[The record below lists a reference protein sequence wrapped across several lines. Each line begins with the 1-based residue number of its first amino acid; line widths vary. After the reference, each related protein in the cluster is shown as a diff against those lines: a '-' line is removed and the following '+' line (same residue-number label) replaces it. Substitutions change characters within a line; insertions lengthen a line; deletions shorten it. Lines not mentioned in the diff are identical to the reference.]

1 MTYKSNLK
9 LGGKI
14 GGGHFGDVH
23 EGQDDAHGQVAV
35 KVLRQQPGEAPAD
48 WQARKT
54 GLLGEAQR
62 LSQAAHANVVRV
74 HGLLESETDDAIL
87 MVMEHCPRGSLQSAF
102 DSGPMLLSEAR
113 RVSTDVCHG
122 LAALHAR
129 GMLHRDIK
137 PGNILLTANNVAQ
150 LGDFGLVTD
159 NLILGYG
166 SQAGYSDHIAY
177 EVFHGAGT
185 STKTDVWALGMTIY
199 RLLHGSQ
206 WYSELPADP
215 RDLIPDGDF
224 ATSLPWLPHIP
235 DRWRRLIRKMM
246 HDDTDHRYES
256 ADQVMSALAQVPTE
270 PGWECDVKPGKVRWT
285 RETKDRIISVAWTR
299 HSKNEHEWIA
309 KSDPKASGRSRTL
322 GTSNGKIKRAQ
333 ADEQLR
339 EFFSKS
345 LV

>member
-1 MTYKSNLK
+1 MTYRSNLK
-9 LGGKI
+9 LGGRI

-23 EGQDDAHGQVAV
+23 EGRDDVHGQVAV
-35 KVLRQQPGEAPAD
+35 KVMRQQLGEDSAD
-48 WQARKT
+48 WQVRKT

-62 LSQAAHANVVRV
+62 LSQAAHANVVRI
-74 HGLLESETDDAIL
+74 HGLLEADTDDAIL
-87 MVMEHCPRGSLQSAF
+87 MVMEYCPGGSLQLAF
-102 DSGPMLLSEAR
+102 DSGPMLLSEGR

-137 PGNILLTANNVAQ
+137 PGNILLTAANVAQ

-206 WYSELPADP
+206 WYSELPNDP
-215 RDLIPDGDF
+215 RHVIPMGNF

-235 DRWRRLIRKMM
+235 DRWRRLVRKMM
-246 HDDTDHRYES
+246 HDDTNHRYKS

-270 PGWECDVKPGKVRWT
+270 PDWRCEVNPSEVRWT
-285 RETKDRIISVAWTR
+285 REAKDRIISVVWTR

-309 KSDPKASGRSRTL
+309 KSDPKNAGRSRTL
-322 GTSNGKIKRAQ
+322 GKSNGRINRSQVDK
-333 ADEQLR
+333 QLR
-339 EFFSKS
+339 VFFSKS
-345 LV
+345 TA